1 MSAVYFDH
9 NASSPL
15 DVRVLEAMMP
25 YLASGNASSRHSFG
39 RRAREAVDTA
49 RQQVAQ
55 SLGAHPTQLVFTSGG
70 TEADNIG
77 LLGIGANLKPSQI
90 VVSAVEHPAVMRSA
104 EAMRRQ
110 GWALRK
116 VGVDA
121 DGLVRLDDFSA
132 ALEAPTGLVSV
143 MMANNETG
151 VVQDIATFAELAKQ
165 RKAVFHTDAVQG
177 LGKMPINFAE
187 LNRHGVGALSVSA
200 HKIGGPQGA
209 GALLID
215 KKLDI
220 RAIQFGGGQ
229 EKGLRGGSENVA
241 AIVGFGAACS
251 LFNVAQNAQYT
262 HQLREVLEQG
272 VVDLGGVIFGGGVKR
287 LSNTSFFAFSDMDGE
302 TLVVALDRAG
312 YAVASGSACSSDS
325 TEPSPVLLAMGVMPE
340 LAQGAVRVSL
350 SHSNTMQEVQD
361 FLKALSQALNRMQQ
375 LTAIAA

>member
-1 MSAVYFDH
+1 MGAYFDH

-15 DVRVLEAMMP
+15 DARVLEAMLP
-25 YLASGNASSRHSFG
+25 YMASGNASSRHSFG

-110 GWALRK
+110 GWQLRK
-116 VGVDA
+116 VGVEA
-121 DGLVRLDDFSA
+121 DGQVNLDDFST

-143 MMANNETG
+143 MIANNETG
-151 VVQDIATFAELAKQ
+151 VVQDIATFAELVKQ
-165 RKAVFHTDAVQG
+165 RKALFHTDAVQG

-187 LNRHGVGALSVSA
+187 LNRAGVGALSVSA

-241 AIVGFGAACS
+241 AIVGFGAACG
-251 LFNVAQNAQYT
+251 LLNVTQNAQYT

-272 VVDLGGVIFGGGVKR
+272 ISDLGGVIFGANAKR
-287 LSNTSFFAFSDMDGE
+287 LSNTSFFAFPDVDGE

-312 YAVASGSACSSDS
+312 FAVASGSACSSDS
-325 TEPSPVLLAMGVMPE
+325 TEPSPVLLAMGVAPE

-350 SHSNTMQEVQD
+350 SHSNTLQEVQD

>member
-1 MSAVYFDH
+1 MDAVYFDH

-15 DVRVLEAMMP
+15 DARVLEAMMP

-39 RRAREAVDTA
+39 RKAREAVESA
-49 RQQVAQ
+49 RQQVAE
-55 SLGAHPTQLVFTSGG
+55 SLGAHPTQLAFTSGG
-70 TEADNIG
+70 TEADNLG
-77 LLGIGANLKPSQI
+77 LLGMGANLKPSQI
-90 VVSAVEHPAVMRSA
+90 IVSAVEHPAVLRTA

-110 GWALRK
+110 GWQLRK

-121 DGLVRLDDFSA
+121 DGLVRIDDFLA

-151 VVQDIATFAELAKQ
+151 VVQDIAAMAELARQ

-177 LGKMPINFAE
+177 LGKMAINFAE

-209 GALLID
+209 GALVID

-251 LFNVAQNAQYT
+251 LLKVQQSAQHTY
-262 HQLREVLEQG
+262 QLREVLEQG
-272 VVDLGGVIFGGGVKR
+272 ITDLGGVVFGANAKR
-287 LSNTSFFAFSDMDGE
+287 LSSTSFFSFPDVDGE

-312 YAVASGSACSSDS
+312 FAVASGSACSSDS
-325 TEPSPVLLAMGVMPE
+325 TDPSPVLLAMGVMPE

-350 SHSNTMQEVQD
+350 NHSNTMHEVQD
-361 FLKALSQALNRMQQ
+361 FLQALNHALNKMQQ
-375 LTAIAA
+375 LAAIAA

>member
-1 MSAVYFDH
+1 MGVYFDH
-9 NASSPL
+9 NACSPL
-15 DVRVLEAMMP
+15 DSRVLEAMIP
-25 YLASGNASSRHSFG
+25 YMASGNASSRHSFG
-39 RRAREAVDTA
+39 RKAREAVDTA

-90 VVSAVEHPAVMRSA
+90 AVSAVEHPAVMRSA

-121 DGLVRLDDFSA
+121 DGLVRVDDFLA
-132 ALEAPTGLVSV
+132 ALEAPTGLVSM

-151 VVQDIATFAELAKQ
+151 VVQDVATMAELAKQ

-220 RAIQFGGGQ
+220 NAIQFGGGQ

-251 LFNVAQNAQYT
+251 LLNVAESAQHT
-262 HQLREVLEQG
+262 SQLREVLEQG
-272 VVDLGGVIFGGGVKR
+272 IADLGGVIFGSDAKR
-287 LSNTSFFAFSDMDGE
+287 LSNTSFFAFPDVDGE

-325 TEPSPVLLAMGVMPE
+325 TDPSPVLLAMGVMPE

-350 SHSNTMQEVQD
+350 SYSNTLQEVQG
-361 FLKALSQALNRMQQ
+361 FLKALNQALNRMQQ
-375 LTAIAA
+375 MTAIAA